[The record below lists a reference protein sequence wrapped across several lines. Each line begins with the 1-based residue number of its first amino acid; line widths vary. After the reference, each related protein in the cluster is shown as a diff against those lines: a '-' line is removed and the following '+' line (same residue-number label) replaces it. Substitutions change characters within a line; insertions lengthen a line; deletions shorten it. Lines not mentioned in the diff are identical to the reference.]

1 MVKSILRRPA
11 VEALTGLSR
20 SSIYKFMNDGSFPKA
35 IKLGPRAV
43 GWPEDHVE
51 AWINN
56 RKEEAARDA

>member
-1 MVKSILRRPA
+1 M
-11 VEALTGLSR
+11 TGLSR
-20 SSIYKFMNDGSFPKA
+20 STIYKWMDKGLFPKA

>member
-43 GWPEDHVE
+43 GWVEDHID